1 MAKKQDETI
10 VDVAQVYSKTETY
23 IEENQKSLTII
34 IGVIVLIIGGYFG
47 YKKLYVDPL
56 EKEAQ
61 SQMFVAERYFENDS
75 LNLAINGDGNYL
87 GFLDI
92 LDEYSVT
99 PSGNLAN
106 YYLGISY
113 LRLGNYDEAIEY
125 LSSYSQ
131 DDEMV
136 GAVATGAIGDAY
148 MELGETKS
156 AASYYMDA
164 SRDSENDFTTPIYLM
179 KAALAYEELGEY
191 RKAVG
196 IYEDIKKIYPD
207 TKEGLE
213 VEKYLSRAESIANS
227 K

>member
-1 MAKKQDETI
+1 MVKKQDDTI
-10 VDVAQVYSKTETY
+10 VDVAEVYSKTETY

-34 IGVIVLIIGGYFG
+34 IGVIVVIIGGYFA

-56 EKEAQ
+56 EEEAQ
-61 SQMFVAERYFENDS
+61 SQMFVAERYFEQDS

-106 YYLGISY
+106 YYLGICY
-113 LRLGNYDEAIEY
+113 LRQGKYEEAIEY
-125 LSSYSQ
+125 LSSFGQ
-131 DDEMV
+131 DDKMV
-136 GAVATGAIGDAY
+136 SSVATGAIGDAY
-148 MELGETKS
+148 MELGETKT

-164 SRDSENDFTTPIYLM
+164 SNESKNDFTAPIYLM
-179 KAALAYEELGEY
+179 KAAMAYEELGNY

-196 IYEDIKKIYPD
+196 IYESIKKNYPD

-213 VEKYLSRAESIANS
+213 VEKYLARANS
-227 K
+227 ITNSK

>member
-1 MAKKQDETI
+1 MAKKQEETI
-10 VDVAQVYSKTETY
+10 VDVAEAYSKTETY
-23 IEENQKSLTII
+23 IEENQRSLTII
-34 IGVIVLIIGGYFG
+34 IGVIVVIIGGYFG

-56 EKEAQ
+56 EEEAQ
-61 SQMFVAERYFENDS
+61 SQMFVAERYFEQDS

-106 YYLGISY
+106 YYLGICY
-113 LRLGNYDEAIEY
+113 LRQEKYEEAIEH
-125 LSSYSQ
+125 LSSFGTG
-131 DDEMV
+131 DEIMSS
-136 GAVATGAIGDAY
+136 VATGAIGDAY
-148 MELGETKS
+148 MELGETKT

-164 SRDSENDFTTPIYLM
+164 SDESNNDFTAPIYLM
-179 KAALAYEELGEY
+179 KAAMAYEELGNY
-191 RKAVG
+191 KKAAG
-196 IYEDIKKIYPD
+196 IYKSIKNNYPD

-213 VEKYLSRAESIANS
+213 VEKYLARANSIANS